1 MESHIFIELYVLILI
16 VLWIFL
22 TFVTLFTINRK
33 RLEKRGYKSEYID
46 FIRRDTKKRNI
57 GIALIMPVLGGIA
70 ALIVW
75 AITGEVNG
83 FQNLIYIVLLWML
96 FIIPFPILDMRKS
109 QKEYKE
115 LAIRTHSEVVVDFNY
130 KVLHII
136 FNPLAEAIASV
147 LVIAY
152 FIIFIEPFH
161 VVFIHIFIL
170 WALYATARYS
180 KYLTEPQLKDG
191 YLYLYIF
198 IMINQA
204 LIVFHTFREVIG
216 RSDCQVC
223 LSDLGMVSGITL
235 ASLLLLKLV
244 YYIFS
249 FPRFKIKLNT
259 H

>member
-1 MESHIFIELYVLILI
+1 MESQTFIELYVLILI

-22 TFVTLFTINRK
+22 ILVTLFTISRK
-33 RLEKRGYKSEYID
+33 RLEKRGYKPEYIE
-46 FIRRDTKKRNI
+46 FIRRDTKKRNT
-57 GIALIMPVLGGIA
+57 GIALLMPVLGGIA

-96 FIIPFPILDMRKS
+96 LVIPFPVLDMRKS

-115 LAIRTHSEVVVDFNY
+115 LAIRTNSEVVVDFNY

-136 FNPLAEAIASV
+136 FNPPVEAIASV
-147 LVIAY
+147 MVITY

-216 RSDCQVC
+216 RSDCKIC
-223 LSDLGMVSGITL
+223 LSDQGLLIGTIL
-235 ASLLLLKLV
+235 ASLLFLKLI

-249 FPRFKIKLNT
+249 FPRFKIKLKT